1 MTQPSNQASPN
12 NLVSVIGSQFIGPH
26 PFEVIFVRNP
36 SGDHLITDV
45 NHNTMFKV
53 ERRSTS
59 YHEQRLLL
67 DADDI
72 PIVLIRKKMLSAHS
86 RWKAY
91 KGNSSDDSDFIFST
105 KTSKIMH
112 SKTDIHVFL
121 TNKNHANKN
130 HGKDSCD
137 FKITGS
143 WSNKSCTIY
152 MGDSSTII
160 AQIHKMEASE
170 NVNKGNFMVKI
181 YPHVDYAFVVTLT
194 LIIESMK
201 GSDAEHDNVGQVIG
215 DVGESIGD
223 MADIFVTMFS

>member
-1 MTQPSNQASPN
+1 MLMMTQPSNQASPN
-12 NLVSVIGSQFIGPH
+12 NLVSVIETQFIVPH
-26 PFEVIFVRNP
+26 PFEVIFIRNP

-45 NHNTMFKV
+45 NHNIMFKV
-53 ERRSTS
+53 KRRSTS

-72 PIVLIRKKMLSAHS
+72 PLVLIHKKMLSAHS

-91 KGNSSDDSDFIFST
+91 KGNSNDDSDFIFST
-105 KTSKIMH
+105 KTSKIIH
-112 SKTDIHVFL
+112 SKTDIYVFL
-121 TNKNHANKN
+121 RNQNY
-130 HGKDSCD
+130 GKDSYSCD

-160 AQIHKMEASE
+160 AQIEASE

-201 GSDAEHDNVGQVIG
+201 GSDAEHDNFGQVIG
-215 DVGESIGD
+215 DI
-223 MADIFVTMFS
+223 ADVFVTMFT